1 MRGVFILVLQHK
13 DNKLLSICRD
23 FKSLD
28 DFKNKF
34 MALSLTAEQKSLSD
48 ILSKREQIIIP
59 PYQRPYSWG
68 IEECYQLYQDFL
80 DAYNSGSDY
89 FIGNIILAVCENEKK
104 SPRIIDGQQRIIT
117 IWLIF
122 KVLSTYYEDLRILKD
137 TTRTYEWDGNQSR
150 IKIKS
155 DVIESKDYQDL
166 EIVFSWEYSNF
177 SDELKKCQTK
187 SGLFFRPSNLSPI
200 KVNGV
205 YFFYLFKEFKEK
217 TGMDKLKSFIRF
229 MLERVYLLPIELSD
243 TSINSAEN
251 KALTIFET
259 INNRGM
265 DLQDADIF
273 KAKLYAK
280 AVETEKEDF
289 IKLWFRFR
297 DECEMIKLSVDEV
310 FRYYSHIIR
319 GRDANTKNEIS
330 MREFFIGPNSPISR
344 SNQGE
349 IMDDLLKIT
358 SLLREYEDRK
368 NEKTELGAWFQ
379 LIDIY
384 SNRYPKYAIITY
396 LFKHGF
402 SNEKELIHL
411 LKILVRYS
419 YSMGSTSSI
428 KFGIYIII
436 KQISFGEHLKEYYQ
450 DDVES
455 EQFNFLGR
463 LKYGYALLAHYLE
476 NPICIPDY
484 ETDRLLTLRDEDNL
498 SEDWK
503 ATSLSIH
510 IDDLGNL
517 AILDIHKKN
526 KKYLDKR
533 NDYLS
538 TGNEELKRFLTKN
551 RDVISYTALQ
561 ERTEYK
567 KQLLVDFFKAT
578 NK

>member
-1 MRGVFILVLQHK
+1 
-13 DNKLLSICRD
+13 
-23 FKSLD
+23 
-28 DFKNKF
+28 

-80 DAYNSGSDY
+80 DAYNLKSDY
-89 FIGNIILAVCENEKK
+89 FIVNIILAVSEKEKK
-104 SPRIIDGQQRIIT
+104 TPRIIDCQQRIIT

-122 KVLSTYYEDLRILKD
+122 KVLSTFYKDLRILKD
-137 TTRTYEWDGNQSR
+137 TTRTYDWDGNQSK

-166 EIVFSWEYSNF
+166 EIVFKWEYSDF
-177 SDELKKCQTK
+177 SNELRNCQTK
-187 SGLFFRPSNLSPI
+187 SGHFFRPSNLSPI
-200 KVNGV
+200 KVNGL
-205 YFFYLFKEFKEK
+205 YFFYLFKKFKEAERVEEL
-217 TGMDKLKSFIRF
+217 KLFIRF
-229 MLERVYLLPIELSD
+229 MLECIYLLPIELTD
-243 TSINSAEN
+243 TTIDSAEN

-273 KAKLYAK
+273 KARLYAK
-280 AVETEKEDF
+280 AISESEKDHF
-289 IKLWFRFR
+289 IQLWFRFR
-297 DECEMIKLSVDEV
+297 DECESINLSIDEI

-319 GRDANTKNEIS
+319 GRDGNTKNEIS
-330 MREFFIGPNSPISR
+330 MREFFAGPNSPISR
-344 SNQGE
+344 NTQTE
-349 IMDDLLKIT
+349 IIKDLLKIT
-358 SLLREYEDRK
+358 SLLREYDDRK
-368 NEKTELGAWFQ
+368 NEKTELAAWLQ

-396 LFKHGF
+396 LFKYGF
-402 SNEKELIHL
+402 SNEQELIHV
-411 LKILVRYS
+411 LKAVVRYS
-419 YSMGSTSSI
+419 YFMGSTSSV

-436 KQISFGEHLKEYYQ
+436 KQISFGEHVKDYFQ
-450 DDVES
+450 DDVEF
-455 EQFNFLGR
+455 EQFNYLGR

-484 ETDRLLTLRDEDNL
+484 KTDRLLTSRDANNL
-498 SEDWK
+498 PEDWNGY
-503 ATSLSIH
+503 SLSMH

-538 TGNEELKRFLTKN
+538 TGNEELKKFLSKN
-551 RDVISYTALQ
+551 RDGISYTALQ

-567 KQLLVDFFKAT
+567 KQLLVDFFKST

>member
-1 MRGVFILVLQHK
+1 
-13 DNKLLSICRD
+13 
-23 FKSLD
+23 
-28 DFKNKF
+28 

-80 DAYNSGSDY
+80 DAYNLKSDY
-89 FIGNIILAVCENEKK
+89 FIGNIILAVSEKEKK
-104 SPRIIDGQQRIIT
+104 TPRIIDGQQRIIT

-122 KVLSTYYEDLRILKD
+122 KVLSTFYKDLRILKD
-137 TTRTYEWDGNQSR
+137 TTRTYDWDGNQSK

-166 EIVFSWEYSNF
+166 EIVFKWEYSDF
-177 SDELKKCQTK
+177 SNELRNCQTK
-187 SGLFFRPSNLSPI
+187 SGHFFRPSNLSPI
-200 KVNGV
+200 KVNGL
-205 YFFYLFKEFKEK
+205 YFFYLFKKFKEAE
-217 TGMDKLKSFIRF
+217 GVEELKLFIRF
-229 MLERVYLLPIELSD
+229 MLECIYLLPIELTD
-243 TSINSAEN
+243 TTIDSAEN

-273 KAKLYAK
+273 KARLYAK
-280 AVETEKEDF
+280 AISESEKDHF
-289 IKLWFRFR
+289 IQLWFRFR
-297 DECEMIKLSVDEV
+297 DECESINLSIDEI

-319 GRDANTKNEIS
+319 GRDGNTKNEIS
-330 MREFFIGPNSPISR
+330 MREFFAGPNSPISR
-344 SNQGE
+344 NTQTE
-349 IMDDLLKIT
+349 IIKDLLKIT
-358 SLLREYEDRK
+358 SLLREYDDRK
-368 NEKTELGAWFQ
+368 NEKTELAAWLQ

-396 LFKHGF
+396 LFKYGF
-402 SNEKELIHL
+402 SNEQELIHV
-411 LKILVRYS
+411 LKAVVRYS
-419 YSMGSTSSI
+419 YFMGSTSSV

-436 KQISFGEHLKEYYQ
+436 KQISFGEHVKDYFQ
-450 DDVES
+450 DDVEF
-455 EQFNFLGR
+455 EQFNYLGR

-484 ETDRLLTLRDEDNL
+484 KTDRLLTSRDANNL
-498 SEDWK
+498 PEDWNGY
-503 ATSLSIH
+503 SLSMH
-510 IDDLGNL
+510 VDDLGNL

-538 TGNEELKRFLTKN
+538 TGNEELKKFLSKN
-551 RDVISYTALQ
+551 RDGISYTALQ

>member
-1 MRGVFILVLQHK
+1 
-13 DNKLLSICRD
+13 
-23 FKSLD
+23 
-28 DFKNKF
+28 

-80 DAYNSGSDY
+80 DAYNLKSDY
-89 FIGNIILAVCENEKK
+89 FIGNIILAVSEKEKK
-104 SPRIIDGQQRIIT
+104 TPRIIDGQQRIIT

-122 KVLSTYYEDLRILKD
+122 KVLSTFYKDLRILKD
-137 TTRTYEWDGNQSR
+137 TTRTYDWDGNQSK

-166 EIVFSWEYSNF
+166 EIVFKWEYSDF
-177 SDELKKCQTK
+177 SNELRNCQTK
-187 SGLFFRPSNLSPI
+187 SGRFFRPSNLSPI
-200 KVNGV
+200 KVNGL
-205 YFFYLFKEFKEK
+205 YFFYLFKKFKEAE
-217 TGMDKLKSFIRF
+217 GVEELKLFIRF
-229 MLERVYLLPIELSD
+229 MLECIYLLPIELTD
-243 TSINSAEN
+243 TTIDSAEN

-273 KAKLYAK
+273 KARLYAK
-280 AVETEKEDF
+280 AISESEKDHF
-289 IKLWFRFR
+289 IQLWFRFR
-297 DECEMIKLSVDEV
+297 DECESINLSIDEI

-319 GRDANTKNEIS
+319 GRDGNTKNEIS
-330 MREFFIGPNSPISR
+330 MREFFAGPNSPISR
-344 SNQGE
+344 NTQTE
-349 IMDDLLKIT
+349 IIKDLLKIT
-358 SLLREYEDRK
+358 SLLREYDDRK
-368 NEKTELGAWFQ
+368 NEKTELAAWLQ

-396 LFKHGF
+396 LFKYGF
-402 SNEKELIHL
+402 SNEQELIHV
-411 LKILVRYS
+411 LKAVVRYS
-419 YSMGSTSSI
+419 YFMGSTSSV

-436 KQISFGEHLKEYYQ
+436 KQISFGEHVKDYFQ
-450 DDVES
+450 DDVEF
-455 EQFNFLGR
+455 EQFNYLGR

-484 ETDRLLTLRDEDNL
+484 KTDRLLTSRDANNL
-498 SEDWK
+498 PEDWNGYF
-503 ATSLSIH
+503 LSMH

-538 TGNEELKRFLTKN
+538 TGNEELKKFLSKN
-551 RDVISYTALQ
+551 RDGISYTALQ

>member
-1 MRGVFILVLQHK
+1 
-13 DNKLLSICRD
+13 
-23 FKSLD
+23 
-28 DFKNKF
+28 

-80 DAYNSGSDY
+80 DAYNLKSDY
-89 FIGNIILAVCENEKK
+89 FIGNIILAVSEKEKK
-104 SPRIIDGQQRIIT
+104 TPRIIDGQQRIIT

-122 KVLSTYYEDLRILKD
+122 KVLSTFYKDLRILKD
-137 TTRTYEWDGNQSR
+137 TTRTYDWDGNQSK

-166 EIVFSWEYSNF
+166 EIVFKWEYSDF
-177 SDELKKCQTK
+177 SNELRNCQTK
-187 SGLFFRPSNLSPI
+187 SGHFFRPSNLSPI
-200 KVNGV
+200 KVNGL
-205 YFFYLFKEFKEK
+205 YFFYLFKKFKEAE
-217 TGMDKLKSFIRF
+217 GVEELKLFIRF
-229 MLERVYLLPIELSD
+229 MLECIYLLPIELTD
-243 TSINSAEN
+243 TTIDSAEN

-273 KAKLYAK
+273 KARLYAK
-280 AVETEKEDF
+280 AISESEKDHF
-289 IKLWFRFR
+289 IQLWFRFR
-297 DECEMIKLSVDEV
+297 DECESINLSIDEI

-319 GRDANTKNEIS
+319 GRDGNTKNEIS
-330 MREFFIGPNSPISR
+330 MREFFAGPNSPISR
-344 SNQGE
+344 NTQTE
-349 IMDDLLKIT
+349 IIKDLLKIT
-358 SLLREYEDRK
+358 SLLREYDDRK
-368 NEKTELGAWFQ
+368 NEKTELAAWLQ

-396 LFKHGF
+396 LFKYGF
-402 SNEKELIHL
+402 SNEQELIHV
-411 LKILVRYS
+411 LKAVVRYS
-419 YSMGSTSSI
+419 YFMGSTSSV

-436 KQISFGEHLKEYYQ
+436 KQISFGEHVKDYFQ
-450 DDVES
+450 DDVEF
-455 EQFNFLGR
+455 EQFNYLGR
-463 LKYGYALLAHYLE
+463 LKDGYALLAHYLE

-484 ETDRLLTLRDEDNL
+484 KTDRLLTSRDANNL
-498 SEDWK
+498 PEDWNGY
-503 ATSLSIH
+503 SLSMH

-538 TGNEELKRFLTKN
+538 TGNEELKKFLSKN
-551 RDVISYTALQ
+551 RDGISYTALQ

>member
-1 MRGVFILVLQHK
+1 
-13 DNKLLSICRD
+13 
-23 FKSLD
+23 
-28 DFKNKF
+28 

-80 DAYNSGSDY
+80 DAYNSDSDY
-89 FIGNIILAVCENEKK
+89 FIGNIILAVSENEKK
-104 SPRIIDGQQRIIT
+104 LPRIIDGQQRIIT

-122 KVLSTYYEDLRILKD
+122 KVLSTFYEDLRILKD
-137 TTRTYEWDGNQSR
+137 MTRTYEWDGNQSK

-166 EIVFSWEYSNF
+166 EIVFNWDLSDF
-177 SDELKKCQTK
+177 SDNLKECQTK
-187 SGLFFRPSNLSPI
+187 TGIFFRPTNLSPI
-200 KVNGV
+200 KVNAL

-217 TGMDKLKSFIRF
+217 EEINKLKFFIRF
-229 MLERVYLLPIELSD
+229 MLERIYLLPIELSD
-243 TSINSAEN
+243 TTIDSAEN

-280 AVETEKEDF
+280 AISESEKDNF
-289 IKLWFRFR
+289 IKLWFHFR
-297 DECEMIKLSVDEV
+297 DECESIKLSVDEI

-319 GRDANTKNEIS
+319 GRDGNTKNEIS
-330 MREFFIGPNSPISR
+330 IREFFTGSNSPISR
-344 SNQGE
+344 NTQNE
-349 IMDDLLKIT
+349 TMTDLLKIT
-358 SLLREYEDRK
+358 LLLKKYD
-368 NEKTELGAWFQ
+368 EKKKEETELAAWLQ

-396 LFKHGF
+396 LFKYGF
-402 SNEKELIHL
+402 SEEIELIHV
-411 LKILVRYS
+411 LKSVVRYC
-419 YSMGSTSSI
+419 YFKGSTSSI

-436 KQISFGEHLKEYYQ
+436 KQISSGERIKDYYQ
-450 DDVES
+450 DDVDS
-455 EQFNFLGR
+455 EQFNYLGR

-484 ETDRLLTLRDEDNL
+484 KTDRLLTLRDEDNL
-498 SEDWK
+498 SEDWNNHP
-503 ATSLSIH
+503 LSTH

-517 AILDIHKKN
+517 VILDIHKKN
-526 KKYLDKR
+526 EKYSDKI
-533 NDYLS
+533 DYYLN
-538 TGNEELKRFLTKN
+538 TKNEELKKFLINN
-551 RDVISYTALQ
+551 RDGISYAALQ
-561 ERTEYK
+561 KRTKYK
-567 KQLLVDFFKAT
+567 KQLLVNFFNLHT
-578 NK
+578 NNITYEKN

>member
-1 MRGVFILVLQHK
+1 
-13 DNKLLSICRD
+13 
-23 FKSLD
+23 
-28 DFKNKF
+28 

-80 DAYNSGSDY
+80 DAYNLKSDY
-89 FIGNIILAVCENEKK
+89 FIGNIILAVSEKEKK
-104 SPRIIDGQQRIIT
+104 TPRIIDGQQRIIT

-122 KVLSTYYEDLRILKD
+122 KVLSTFYEDLRILKD
-137 TTRTYEWDGNQSR
+137 TTRTYEWDGNQSK

-166 EIVFSWEYSNF
+166 EIVFNWEHSDFSN
-177 SDELKKCQTK
+177 ELKNCQTK

-200 KVNGV
+200 KVNGL
-205 YFFYLFKEFKEK
+205 YFFYLFKKFKEEE
-217 TGMDKLKSFIRF
+217 GENQLKLFIRF
-229 MLERVYLLPIELSD
+229 MLECIYLLPIELTD
-243 TSINSAEN
+243 TTINSAEN

-273 KAKLYAK
+273 KARLYAK
-280 AVETEKEDF
+280 SISESEKDNF
-289 IKLWFRFR
+289 IQLWFRFR
-297 DECEMIKLSVDEV
+297 DECESINLSVDEI

-319 GRDANTKNEIS
+319 GRDGNTKNEIS
-330 MREFFIGPNSPISR
+330 MREFFAGPNSPISR
-344 SNQGE
+344 NTQAE
-349 IMDDLLKIT
+349 IIKDLLKIT
-358 SLLREYEDRK
+358 SLLREYDDRK
-368 NEKTELGAWFQ
+368 NEKTELAAWLQ

-396 LFKHGF
+396 LFKYGF
-402 SNEKELIHL
+402 SNEKELIHI
-411 LKILVRYS
+411 LKAVVRYS
-419 YSMGSTSSI
+419 YFMGSTSSV

-436 KQISFGEHLKEYYQ
+436 KQISFGEHVKDYFQE
-450 DDVES
+450 DVEF
-455 EQFNFLGR
+455 EQFNYLGR

-484 ETDRLLTLRDEDNL
+484 KTDRLLTSRDANNL
-498 SEDWK
+498 SEDWNGY
-503 ATSLSIH
+503 SLAMH

-533 NDYLS
+533 NDYLR
-538 TGNEELKRFLTKN
+538 TGNEELKKFLSKN
-551 RDVISYTALQ
+551 KDGISYTALQ

-567 KQLLVDFFKAT
+567 KQLLVNFFRTTK
-578 NK
+578 

>member
-1 MRGVFILVLQHK
+1 
-13 DNKLLSICRD
+13 
-23 FKSLD
+23 
-28 DFKNKF
+28 

-80 DAYNSGSDY
+80 DAYNLKSDY
-89 FIGNIILAVCENEKK
+89 FIGNIILAVSEKEKK
-104 SPRIIDGQQRIIT
+104 TPRIIDGQQRIIT

-122 KVLSTYYEDLRILKD
+122 KVLSTFYKDLRILKD
-137 TTRTYEWDGNQSR
+137 TTRTYDWDGNQSK

-166 EIVFSWEYSNF
+166 EIVFKWEYSDF
-177 SDELKKCQTK
+177 SNELRNCQTK
-187 SGLFFRPSNLSPI
+187 SGHFFRPSNLSPI
-200 KVNGV
+200 KVNGL
-205 YFFYLFKEFKEK
+205 YFFYLFKKFKEAE
-217 TGMDKLKSFIRF
+217 GVEELKLFIRF
-229 MLERVYLLPIELSD
+229 MLECIYLLPIELTD
-243 TSINSAEN
+243 TTIDSAEN

-273 KAKLYAK
+273 KARLYAK
-280 AVETEKEDF
+280 AISESEKDHF
-289 IKLWFRFR
+289 IQLWFRFR
-297 DECEMIKLSVDEV
+297 DECESINLSIDEI

-319 GRDANTKNEIS
+319 GRDGNTKNEIS
-330 MREFFIGPNSPISR
+330 MREFFAGPNSPISR
-344 SNQGE
+344 NTQTE
-349 IMDDLLKIT
+349 IIKDLLKIT
-358 SLLREYEDRK
+358 SLLREYDDRK
-368 NEKTELGAWFQ
+368 NEKTELAAWLQ

-396 LFKHGF
+396 LFKYGF
-402 SNEKELIHL
+402 SNEQELIHV
-411 LKILVRYS
+411 LKAVVRYS
-419 YSMGSTSSI
+419 YFMGSTSSV

-436 KQISFGEHLKEYYQ
+436 KQISFGEHVKDYFQ
-450 DDVES
+450 DDVEF
-455 EQFNFLGR
+455 EQFNYLGR

-484 ETDRLLTLRDEDNL
+484 KTDRLLTSRDANNL
-498 SEDWK
+498 PEDWNGY
-503 ATSLSIH
+503 SLSMH

-533 NDYLS
+533 NDYLR
-538 TGNEELKRFLTKN
+538 TGNEELKKFLSKN
-551 RDVISYTALQ
+551 KDGISYTALQ